1 MQDYDEAMLCF
12 QEVVKL
18 ESGNRSAL
26 QQIQVCRQKV
36 RQQLEKDKRLYAN
49 MFKNLG
55 KRSGNNGWI
64 DSKMDG

>member
-1 MQDYDEAMLCF
+1 MLCF

-18 ESGNRSAL
+18 ESENRSAL

>member
-12 QEVVKL
+12 QEVKL

-26 QQIQVCRQKV
+26 QQIQVCRQKI

-55 KRSGNNGWI
+55 KRLVNNG
-64 DSKMDG
+64 

>member
-12 QEVVKL
+12 QEVVQL
-18 ESGNRSAL
+18 ESRNCSAL

-36 RQQLEKDKRLYAN
+36 LQQLEKDKRLYAN

-55 KRSGNNGWI
+55 KRLI
-64 DSKMDG
+64 MDE